1 MKKQE
6 VDLSKAG
13 ADLLYRIA
21 ESVKNNK
28 AKSQQKGE

>member
-1 MKKQE
+1 MTKKE

-21 ESVKNNK
+21 ESVKTNKSK
-28 AKSQQKGE
+28 AKKETA